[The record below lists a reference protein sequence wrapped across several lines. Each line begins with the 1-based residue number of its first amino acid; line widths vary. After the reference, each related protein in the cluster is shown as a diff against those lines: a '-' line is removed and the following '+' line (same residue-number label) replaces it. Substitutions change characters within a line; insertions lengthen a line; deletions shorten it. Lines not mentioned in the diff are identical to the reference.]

1 MKAELQFPAQ
11 AGGSIFQREG
21 ANELPQLVLM
31 EIAITAE
38 AICSRTVD
46 RLASELKD
54 KLTPA
59 EIEAAAIGL
68 SNILGGGWHG

>member
-1 MKAELQFPAQ
+1 
-11 AGGSIFQREG
+11 
-21 ANELPQLVLM
+21 M
-31 EIAITAE
+31 EMAITAE
-38 AICSRTVD
+38 AISSRTVD
-46 RLASELKD
+46 RMASELKE